1 MIRIAALNA
10 ASQAADEHEDAVRS
24 TKPSQT
30 KEAQEAEAFALYH
43 KALDLQKHDKFDESA
58 KAYHELLKTPLLKEA
73 VASEDEK
80 VGLKHPGLML
90 KYSTYKNLA
99 SLAVLRDDFDTA
111 MDFYV
116 QAVMLDSTDVSMWY
130 KMGKLALRKASMPL
144 ARHAFEV
151 GLRCN
156 PDHWPCLDSLITVLY
171 ALSDYS
177 CCLYN
182 ICKALEKDTGYS
194 KGRVLKEKIFEEQPC
209 LRRDSMKM
217 FSKLDV
223 SVQYVDVD
231 EEEANSIVEEALEL
245 RRQRQAKLTR
255 HPVADLQLVLPI
267 KYFTWKSVGESFL
280 AMYKHQNACLVP
292 RPDFGRRID
301 LSMYRDPDCLV
312 QMPTSTP
319 APATAASDPPQPPI
333 PVSVPQAPPAPPPGP
348 SSPSASLHPST
359 EFFVQL
365 QAPPSTDAGA
375 LQNQNV
381 IEITTTP
388 TVTTTAANGTED
400 AAVTTVTTAALDAAL
415 NDKVKKGTKRK
426 RVVEDTVETAKR
438 RSARVRN
445 TRCKKE
451 EKIDFQEL
459 LLKFLPSRLKKF
471 EDDEDEESL
480 SNMGSQC
487 DSKLDSQSNRG
498 SNSSEYI
505 VSMETERKDVH
516 AFLLANM
523 QNGGI
528 LELMMRYLKVV
539 GQKFLEEWPAG
550 LSTVVLDL
558 FNCWRKHS
566 AGLPNPLLRDSSN
579 QHIKEMMLMC
589 LCCLELQLEQKSM
602 MKGKNMS
609 QRKTMSG
616 SGRDFGDVDGPET
629 RFQTDIFLLTMASS
643 QRDLFEDDWLS
654 FAIRV
659 HWLKAR
665 YLAFQGDMEEAL
677 ECYDMCVGLLKG
689 QTSQMEKITVLLP
702 NLSVD
707 NAISIEEVQYK
718 RNRSLKIL
726 SLLRLKDYSSCL
738 ETSEVSLNEAIQHLN
753 SGLPSSPS
761 AKEEWVSTVTALL
774 KGVESC
780 ITEKPELLSHTP
792 RPANLPRLANNLI
805 QLIANSM
812 VLPDD
817 PKEAHFSSLLPWIL
831 LYRLIKQEEAAFDC
845 MLRQHIADEDDDGED
860 DTPLLPS
867 SLMLLNTAHEYLG
880 RRCWC
885 CNSDGTLLKFFVR
898 VLREKLA
905 GHENLPYKEDL
916 ETALEQCFFCLYAYP
931 SKKSKARYLEEHS
944 APQVE
949 LHWDDAVFMFEYF
962 KPKTLPEFDSYK
974 TSTVSAD
981 VANLLKRLSGII
993 PRSNGP
999 TLSVDDVSAYIEG
1012 GVLKVPALPEGA
1024 SPAPPVV
1031 NELYYLLAD
1040 YHFKNKEQSKA
1051 IKFYMHDICMC
1062 PNRFD
1067 SWAGMALARASRIQD
1082 KLNSNELRSDGPIW
1096 KNSLAVL
1103 TCFKRALEIDSSNL
1117 SLWIEYGT
1125 MSYAFH
1131 SFASRQLK
1139 QWKHE
1144 LPPDLIKQMEERRDS
1159 MLETASQCF
1168 QSASRCDGDEEEWL
1182 IHYMLGKIA
1191 EKRKRPPKDYLQLY
1205 KMVPALPEGASPAP
1219 PVVNELYYL
1228 LADYHFK
1235 NKEQSKAI
1243 KFYMHDICMCP
1254 NRFDSWAGMAL
1265 ARASRIQDKLNSNE
1279 LRSDGPIWKN
1289 SLAVLTCF
1297 KRALE
1302 IDSSNLSLWIEYG
1315 TMSYAF
1321 HSFASRQLKQW
1332 KHELPPDLIKQMEE
1346 RRDSMLETASQCF
1359 QSASRCDGDEE
1370 EWLIHYMLGKIAEKR
1385 KRPPKDY
1392 LQLYKMSA
1400 HYLHE
1405 EAARYPRKIHY
1416 HNPPDLAM
1424 EALELFF
1431 RLSATILKL
1440 LENEEDDG
1448 EQSEQQM
1455 KLLDYELFFNML
1467 AEAAVGPFARGEE
1480 KTTAKNSNN
1489 KEKLPSINDED
1500 SRSSAGVSTCP
1511 QALTTSSVTSVVA
1524 PTTSLPGDGAAGASS
1539 PPYVVTP
1546 VDHDYVKRKSL
1557 QQRHR
1562 QGQDQDSIAGMSD
1575 SSSLQDVFMD
1585 ATSSQDSSHKVDS
1598 EKCSIF
1604 PEESNATGKEKPAT
1618 SEDAGPLEDKNMD
1631 ISSATLSQESSVTQE
1646 SSDTTLSIT
1655 SPEASV
1661 PKTPT
1666 TDTPTQAP
1674 PLPLHSAQPHRPHPQ
1689 TSSSSECKRRPE
1701 PPPPLEVIELPKCLP
1716 PGWREQRKT
1725 LVEVCVRSL
1734 FLCLSRYPQHYKSL
1748 YRLAHLYSY
1757 SKKHKNLQWARDVLL
1772 GSSVPWQ
1779 QLKHMPAQG
1788 LFCERNKTNL
1798 FNGIWRI
1805 PVDEIDRPGS
1815 FASHMN
1821 RSIVLLLDVLS
1832 QLKDHHTLLKIS
1844 LMLQRTPDQG
1854 KKYLRDVDRQ
1864 VLAKRAFF
1872 FTVKVL
1878 EDNLDKLTGVSVPL
1892 KPSATSMGE
1901 MTTVDVSNQPPAVE
1915 DPKRSHTTQP
1925 KAGLPDTPKDSGS
1938 ETGPPGMPQQ
1948 CSATLQLSLEP
1959 LNQAT
1964 VCAVHPREGTSG
1976 LIEPM
1981 ELGPGSWPGASIFKD
1996 PQTPVETGPQEQ
2008 GVVKSAAEE
2017 ADKVPESSRESELS
2031 LEELSISS
2039 KQQQLQNQVNAA
2051 KGALSMVTT
2060 PTASNPT
2067 PLASTPEVA
2076 LQQRPSRK
2084 RKLLDDVESGKTL
2097 LLDAYRVWQ
2106 QGQKGMTYDLRRI
2119 EKIMSETYMLIKQ
2132 VDEDVA
2138 LDQAVKFCQ
2147 IQMATSAQRQSSSDA
2162 PSTPKFSKD
2171 QRDIFFPA
2179 SFSTPCLHTQTYP
2192 APTQDGE
2199 AKLSKTPR
2207 PLLIQPQTH
2216 STPTQIYCQ
2225 PDQSQQR
2232 KTPSQPIASMA
2243 FLPHTEDREEPV
2255 TEGLLYHQQESHL
2268 CQQMK
2273 MTTVSQIHSHEPPSC
2288 STQTSTESDQSKQGD
2303 ANRIRSRIPPNMP
2316 KLVIPS
2322 TVIKF
2327 PPEIT
2332 VTPPTPTLLSPKG
2345 SISEETKQKLKNVI
2359 LSSQSAANVKKDTL
2373 AQPALEVQETSS
2385 QESSLESESD
2395 EEDDYMDI

>member
-1 MIRIAALNA
+1 QIRIAALNA
-10 ASQAADEHEDAVRS
+10 ASHAADEHEDAFRS
-24 TKPSQT
+24 TKQSQT

-58 KAYHELLKTPLLKEA
+58 KAYHELLRTPLLKEA
-73 VASEDEK
+73 VSSEDEK

-99 SLAVLRDDFDTA
+99 SLAVLRDDLDTA

-116 QAVMLDSTDVSMWY
+116 QAVMLDSTDVNMWF

-171 ALSDYS
+171 VLSDYS
-177 CCLYN
+177 CCLYY

-231 EEEANSIVEEALEL
+231 EEEAHSIVEEALEL

-255 HPVADLQLVLPI
+255 HPVADLQLVQPI

-292 RPDFGRRID
+292 RPDFGRRVD

-312 QMPTSTP
+312 QTPSSTP
-319 APATAASDPPQPPI
+319 APATVASDPPQTPI
-333 PVSVPQAPPAPPPGP
+333 PVSIPQAPPAPPPGP
-348 SSPSASLHPST
+348 SSPSAIL
-359 EFFVQL
+359 
-365 QAPPSTDAGA
+365 PPST
-375 LQNQNV
+375 
-381 IEITTTP
+381 
-388 TVTTTAANGTED
+388 
-400 AAVTTVTTAALDAAL
+400 LDAAL

-459 LLKFLPSRLKKF
+459 LLKFLPSRY
-471 EDDEDEESL
+471 EESL
-480 SNMGSQC
+480 SNMDSQC
-487 DSKLDSQSNRG
+487 DGKPDSQLNRG

-505 VSMETERKDVH
+505 VSMESERKEVH

-528 LELMMRYLKVV
+528 LELMMRYLKAV
-539 GQKFLEEWPAG
+539 GQKFLEDWPAG
-550 LSTVVLDL
+550 LSVVVLDL
-558 FNCWRKHS
+558 FNFWRKHS

-579 QHIKEMMLMC
+579 QHIKEMLLMC

-602 MKGKNMS
+602 MKGKNSKNITLS
-609 QRKTMSG
+609 QTSVFCLTSG
-616 SGRDFGDVDGPET
+616 THMDCGDADGLET
-629 RFQTDIFLLTMASS
+629 RFQTDMFLLTMASS

-654 FAIRV
+654 FAVRV

-665 YLAFQGDMEEAL
+665 YLTFQGDMEEAL

-689 QTSQMEKITVLLP
+689 QTSEMEKITILLP

-707 NAISIEEVQYK
+707 NAISIEEIEK
-718 RNRSLKIL
+718 KLKSLERCQSLEEIQRLFDTGDYQSVIRLLQPTLSFGPGSARMKPLDYISSAPERPAQL
-726 SLLRLKDYSSCL
+726 LLLQSSLLRLRDYSSCL

-753 SGLPSSPS
+753 SALPSSPS
-761 AKEEWVSTVTALL
+761 AKEEWVSTITALL
-774 KGVESC
+774 RGIESC
-780 ITEKPELLSHTP
+780 ITDKPELLIHTP
-792 RPANLPRLANNLI
+792 RSTILPRLANNLI
-805 QLIANSM
+805 KLIANSM

-831 LYRLIKQEEAAFDC
+831 LYHLIKREEAAFDC
-845 MLRQHIADEDDDGED
+845 ILSCVCLCSVED

-880 RRCWC
+880 RRSWC
-885 CNSDGTLLKFFVR
+885 CNSDGALLKFFVR
-898 VLREKLA
+898 VLRERLS
-905 GHENLPYKEDL
+905 GNENLPYKEDL

-981 VANLLKRLSGII
+981 LANLLKRLSGII
-993 PRSNGP
+993 PRNDGP
-999 TLSVDDVSAYIEG
+999 TISVDDVSAYIEG
-1012 GVLKVPALPEGA
+1012 GALKVPALPEGA

-1051 IKFYMHDICMC
+1051 IKFYVHDICVC

-1096 KNSLAVL
+1096 KNSQAVL

-1117 SLWIEYGT
+1117 SLWIEYGN
-1125 MSYAFH
+1125 MSYALH

-1168 QSASRCDGDEEEWL
+1168 QSASRCGGDEEEWL

-1191 EKRKRPPKDYLQLY
+1191 EKCKLPPKDYLHLY
-1205 KMVPALPEGASPAP
+1205 K
-1219 PVVNELYYL
+1219 
-1228 LADYHFK
+1228 K
-1235 NKEQSKAI
+1235 
-1243 KFYMHDICMCP
+1243 
-1254 NRFDSWAGMAL
+1254 
-1265 ARASRIQDKLNSNE
+1265 
-1279 LRSDGPIWKN
+1279 
-1289 SLAVLTCF
+1289 
-1297 KRALE
+1297 
-1302 IDSSNLSLWIEYG
+1302 
-1315 TMSYAF
+1315 
-1321 HSFASRQLKQW
+1321 
-1332 KHELPPDLIKQMEE
+1332 
-1346 RRDSMLETASQCF
+1346 
-1359 QSASRCDGDEE
+1359 
-1370 EWLIHYMLGKIAEKR
+1370 
-1385 KRPPKDY
+1385 
-1392 LQLYKMSA
+1392 SA

-1424 EALELFF
+1424 EALEVCREIELICT
-1431 RLSATILKL
+1431 LLLK
-1440 LENEEDDG
+1440 
-1448 EQSEQQM
+1448 SS
-1455 KLLDYELFFNML
+1455 ELFFNML

-1480 KTTAKNSNN
+1480 KTAPKTSID

-1500 SRSSAGVSTCP
+1500 SPLA
-1511 QALTTSSVTSVVA
+1511 TSSVTSVVA

-1539 PPYVVTP
+1539 PPYTVTP
-1546 VDHDYVKRKSL
+1546 VDHDYIKRKSL
-1557 QQRHR
+1557 QQRHS
-1562 QGQDQDSIAGMSD
+1562 QDSVAGLSD

-1585 ATSSQDSSHKVDS
+1585 ATSSQDSSHKVDPG
-1598 EKCSIF
+1598 KCSIF

-1618 SEDAGPLEDKNMD
+1618 IEDAGVDP
-1631 ISSATLSQESSVTQE
+1631 
-1646 SSDTTLSIT
+1646 
-1655 SPEASV
+1655 
-1661 PKTPT
+1661 
-1666 TDTPTQAP
+1666 
-1674 PLPLHSAQPHRPHPQ
+1674 
-1689 TSSSSECKRRPE
+1689 SSSKHVHNAKSHYNVPE
-1701 PPPPLEVIELPKCLP
+1701 PPPPPPLEVIELPKCLP
-1716 PGWREQRKT
+1716 PGQREQRKT
-1725 LVEVCVRSL
+1725 LVHVCVRSL
-1734 FLCLSRYPQHYKSL
+1734 FLCLSRFPQHYKSL
-1748 YRLAHLYSY
+1748 YRLAHLYTY
-1757 SKKHKNLQWARDVLL
+1757 SRTHKNLQWARDVLL

-1878 EDNLDKLTGVSVPL
+1878 EDNLDKLTGVSDPP
-1892 KPSATSMGE
+1892 KPPSTTSMGE
-1901 MTTVDVSNQPPAVE
+1901 MTTADVSNRPSAVE
-1915 DPKRSHTTQP
+1915 DPKCSHTTQ
-1925 KAGLPDTPKDSGS
+1925 
-1938 ETGPPGMPQQ
+1938 
-1948 CSATLQLSLEP
+1948 
-1959 LNQAT
+1959 
-1964 VCAVHPREGTSG
+1964 EGTAA
-1976 LIEPM
+1976 LVEPM
-1981 ELGPGSWPGASIFKD
+1981 ELGPGSWPGATKFRD
-1996 PQTPVETGPQEQ
+1996 PQTPAETRPQEQ
-2008 GVVKSAAEE
+2008 GVVKSATEE
-2017 ADKVPESSRESELS
+2017 ANKVPESSRASELS

-2039 KQQQLQNQVNAA
+2039 KQQQLQNQVNV
-2051 KGALSMVTT
+2051 G
-2060 PTASNPT
+2060 
-2067 PLASTPEVA
+2067 
-2076 LQQRPSRK
+2076 LQQKPSRK

-2106 QGQKGMTYDLRRI
+2106 QGQKGMTYDLKRI

-2147 IQMATSAQRQSSSDA
+2147 IQMATSAQRQVGRTDSLCLTAGNNTSGMQIQYSLLCSLHWKHSRHSIWLWCYPFLSLLGFSL
-2162 PSTPKFSKD
+2162 PSLRHTHTLY
-2171 QRDIFFPA
+2171 A
-2179 SFSTPCLHTQTYP
+2179 S
-2192 APTQDGE
+2192 
-2199 AKLSKTPR
+2199 
-2207 PLLIQPQTH
+2207 
-2216 STPTQIYCQ
+2216 
-2225 PDQSQQR
+2225 
-2232 KTPSQPIASMA
+2232 
-2243 FLPHTEDREEPV
+2243 
-2255 TEGLLYHQQESHL
+2255 
-2268 CQQMK
+2268 
-2273 MTTVSQIHSHEPPSC
+2273 
-2288 STQTSTESDQSKQGD
+2288 
-2303 ANRIRSRIPPNMP
+2303 RIRSRIPPNMP

-2322 TVIKF
+2322 TVTKF

>member
-10 ASQAADEHEDAVRS
+10 ASQAADEYEDSFRS

-43 KALDLQKHDKFDESA
+43 KALDLQKHDKIDESA
-58 KAYHELLKTPLLKEA
+58 KAYHDLLKTPLLKEA

-99 SLAVLRDDFDTA
+99 SLAVLRDDLDTA

-116 QAVMLDSTDVSMWY
+116 KAVMLDSTDVNMWF
-130 KMGKLALRKASMPL
+130 KMGRLALRKVSMPL

-171 ALSDYS
+171 SLSDYS
-177 CCLYN
+177 CCLHY
-182 ICKALEKDTGYS
+182 ICKALEKDIGYS

-209 LRRDSMKM
+209 LRRDAMKM
-217 FSKLDV
+217 FSKLGV

-231 EEEANSIVEEALEL
+231 EDEAHSIVEEALEL
-245 RRQRQAKLTR
+245 RRQRQARFTR
-255 HPVADLQLVLPI
+255 HPVTDLQLVQPI

-301 LSMYRDPDCLV
+301 LSMYRDPECLL

-319 APATAASDPPQPPI
+319 VPVPAAPDPPQPPMI
-333 PVSVPQAPPAPPPGP
+333 VIVPQAPPAPPPVP
-348 SSPSASLHPST
+348 ISPISSQPPST
-359 EFFVQL
+359 EL
-365 QAPPSTDAGA
+365 LNPPHAEAIAPSGVPQS
-375 LQNQNV
+375 QSI
-381 IEITTTP
+381 IEISTT
-388 TVTTTAANGTED
+388 TVTTTVANGAED
-400 AAVTTVTTAALDAAL
+400 AALTTVTTAALDAAL
-415 NDKVKKGTKRK
+415 SDKAKKGTKRK
-426 RVVEDTVETAKR
+426 RVVEDNIETAKR

-445 TRCKKE
+445 TKCKKE

-480 SNMGSQC
+480 SNM
-487 DSKLDSQSNRG
+487 DSHCNVKPDSQLNRGSG

-505 VSMETERKDVH
+505 ISMESERKDVH

-523 QNGGI
+523 QNGGV
-528 LELMMRYLKVV
+528 LELMIRFLKAV
-539 GQKFLEEWPAG
+539 GQMFLEEWPAG
-550 LSTVVLDL
+550 LAGVVLDL
-558 FNCWRKHS
+558 FICWRKHS
-566 AGLPNPLLRDSSN
+566 SGLPNPLLRDSNN
-579 QHIKEMMLMC
+579 QHIKEMMLMS

-609 QRKTMSG
+609 HRKTMSA
-616 SGRDFGDVDGPET
+616 SGRDCGDVDSET
-629 RFQTDIFLLTMASS
+629 CFQSDIFLLTMASS
-643 QRDLFEDDWLS
+643 QRDLFGDDWLS
-654 FAIRV
+654 FAVRV

-665 YLAFQGDMEEAL
+665 HLAFQGDMEEAL
-677 ECYDMCVGLLKG
+677 ECYDMCVGLLKC
-689 QTSQMEKITVLLP
+689 QTSEMEKITILLP
-702 NLSVD
+702 NLSMD
-707 NAISIEEVQYK
+707 SAISLEEIEK
-718 RNRSLKIL
+718 KLKSLERCQSLEEIQRLFDAGDYPSVVRLLQPTLSFGQGSARLKPLDYISSAPERPAQL
-726 SLLRLKDYSSCL
+726 LLLQSSLLRLKDFSSCF
-738 ETSEVSLNEAIQHLN
+738 ETSEVSLNEAMQQLN
-753 SGLPSSPS
+753 SSLPSSPS
-761 AKEEWVSTVTALL
+761 AKEEWVSTITALL
-774 KGVESC
+774 KGIEIC
-780 ITEKPELLSHTP
+780 ITDKPELLCLTP
-792 RPANLPRLANNLI
+792 RSTNLPRLANNLI

-831 LYRLIKQEEAAFDC
+831 LYHLIKQEEAAFDC
-845 MLRQHIADEDDDGED
+845 MLRQHITDEDDEED

-880 RRCWC
+880 RRSWC

-898 VLREKLA
+898 VLRETLSGQEK
-905 GHENLPYKEDL
+905 LPYKEDL
-916 ETALEQCFFCLYAYP
+916 ETALEQCFFCMYAYP

-949 LHWDDAVFMFEYF
+949 LHWSDAIFMFEYF

-981 VANLLKRLSGII
+981 LANLLKRLSGII
-993 PRSNGP
+993 PRSDGP

-1012 GVLKVPALPEGA
+1012 GAVKVPALPEGG

-1103 TCFKRALEIDSSNL
+1103 TCFRRALEIDSSNL

-1125 MSYAFH
+1125 MSYALH

-1139 QWKHE
+1139 QWKRE
-1144 LPPDLIKQMEERRDS
+1144 LPLDLIKQMEERRDS
-1159 MLETASQCF
+1159 MLETSSQCF
-1168 QSASRCDGDEEEWL
+1168 RGASRCDGDEEEWL

-1191 EKRKRPPKDYLQLY
+1191 EKRKLPPKDYLQLY
-1205 KMVPALPEGASPAP
+1205 K
-1219 PVVNELYYL
+1219 
-1228 LADYHFK
+1228 K
-1235 NKEQSKAI
+1235 
-1243 KFYMHDICMCP
+1243 
-1254 NRFDSWAGMAL
+1254 
-1265 ARASRIQDKLNSNE
+1265 
-1279 LRSDGPIWKN
+1279 
-1289 SLAVLTCF
+1289 
-1297 KRALE
+1297 
-1302 IDSSNLSLWIEYG
+1302 
-1315 TMSYAF
+1315 
-1321 HSFASRQLKQW
+1321 
-1332 KHELPPDLIKQMEE
+1332 
-1346 RRDSMLETASQCF
+1346 
-1359 QSASRCDGDEE
+1359 
-1370 EWLIHYMLGKIAEKR
+1370 
-1385 KRPPKDY
+1385 
-1392 LQLYKMSA
+1392 SA

-1440 LENEEDDG
+1440 LENEEDGG
-1448 EQSEQQM
+1448 EVSEQQM
-1455 KLLDYELFFNML
+1455 KFMDYEVFFSML

-1480 KTTAKNSNN
+1480 KTTPKSSSD
-1489 KEKLPSINDED
+1489 KEKLPSNNDED

-1511 QALTTSSVTSVVA
+1511 AALTSSSVTSVA
-1524 PTTSLPGDGAAGASS
+1524 AAASLPGDGAREHS
-1539 PPYVVTP
+1539 
-1546 VDHDYVKRKSL
+1546 
-1557 QQRHR
+1557 
-1562 QGQDQDSIAGMSD
+1562 QDSVAGMSD

-1585 ATSSQDSSHKVDS
+1585 PTSSQDSSHKVDPG
-1598 EKCSIF
+1598 KCSVF
-1604 PEESNATGKEKPAT
+1604 PEESNAIGKEKRAT
-1618 SEDAGPLEDKNMD
+1618 GEDNIGTLEDKNMD

-1666 TDTPTQAP
+1666 TDTPSQAP
-1674 PLPLHSAQPHRPHPQ
+1674 GLTPHTSQPLRPHTSHSQ
-1689 TSSSSECKRRPE
+1689 TGSSGEGKRRPE
-1701 PPPPLEVIELPKCLP
+1701 LPPPLEVIELPKSLP
-1716 PGWREQRKT
+1716 TGRGEQRKT
-1725 LVEVCVRSL
+1725 LVDVCVRSL
-1734 FLCLSRYPQHYKSL
+1734 FLCLSRFPQHYKSL
-1748 YRLAHLYSY
+1748 YRLAHLYAY
-1757 SKKHKNLQWARDVLL
+1757 SRTHQNLQWARDVLL

-1864 VLAKRAFF
+1864 VLAKRAFC

-1878 EDNLDKLTGVSVPL
+1878 EDNLDKLTGVSDPP
-1892 KPSATSMGE
+1892 KPSTTSMGE
-1901 MTTVDVSNQPPAVE
+1901 MTTADVSNRPPAAE
-1915 DPKRSHTTQP
+1915 DPKCSHTSQP
-1925 KAGLPDTPKDSGS
+1925 KAGLPDTPALTAS
-1938 ETGPPGMPQQ
+1938 ETGPPAVTQQ
-1948 CSATLQLSLEP
+1948 HSATLQLSLEP
-1959 LNQAT
+1959 LTQVT
-1964 VCAVHPREGTSG
+1964 AVTLHPREGTSG
-1976 LIEPM
+1976 LGEPM
-1981 ELGPGSWPGASIFKD
+1981 ELGLGLWPGASKFKD
-1996 PQTPVETGPQEQ
+1996 PQTPIDTVPQEQ
-2008 GVVKSAAEE
+2008 GMVKSVAEE
-2017 ADKVPESSRESELS
+2017 VDKIPESSRATELS

-2039 KQQQLQNQVNAA
+2039 KQQQLQLQLQNQVNAA
-2051 KGALSMVTT
+2051 KATPTMATT
-2060 PTASNPT
+2060 PTPSNPL
-2067 PLASTPEVA
+2067 PSSPEPT
-2076 LQQRPSRK
+2076 LPQRPNRK

-2106 QGQKGMTYDLRRI
+2106 QGQKGMTYDLQRI

-2162 PSTPKFSKD
+2162 PTTPKFSKD

-2179 SFSTPCLHTQTYP
+2179 SFSTPCLHTHTP
-2192 APTQDGE
+2192 AQDGE

-2207 PLLIQPQTH
+2207 PLLIQTQTH
-2216 STPTQIYCQ
+2216 TTPSQIYCQ

-2243 FLPHTEDREEPV
+2243 FLPHTEEREEPAS
-2255 TEGLLYHQQESHL
+2255 EGLLYRQHESHL

-2273 MTTVSQIHSHEPPSC
+2273 MMASVSQIHNTHEWPSC
-2288 STQTSTESDQSKQGD
+2288 STHTSTESEQWKQSD
-2303 ANRIRSRIPPNMP
+2303 PSRIRSRIPPNMP
-2316 KLVIPS
+2316 KLLIPS
-2322 TVIKF
+2322 TVTKF

-2395 EEDDYMDI
+2395 EEDDYMDM